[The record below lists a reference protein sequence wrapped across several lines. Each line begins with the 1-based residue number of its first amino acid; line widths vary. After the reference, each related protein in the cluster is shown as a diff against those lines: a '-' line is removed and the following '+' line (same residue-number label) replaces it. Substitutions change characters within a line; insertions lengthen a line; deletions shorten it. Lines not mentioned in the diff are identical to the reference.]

1 MIRAL
6 YTGSF
11 DPVTNGH
18 LDIITR
24 AAKLFGGLTVLVMQN
39 SNKTPLFS
47 LQERAEILRQVTA
60 NIPGVCV
67 ETASGLL
74 ADYARGH
81 NIQILVRGVR
91 GAQDIEPEM
100 AAAHVNSQLYPG
112 LETVFLP
119 TSLKWKYVSSSLV
132 KEVAAA
138 GGDISPL
145 VPQAVVKALKNKR
158 G

>member
-6 YTGSF
+6 YAGSF

-39 SNKTPLFS
+39 TNKTSLFS
-47 LQERAEILRQVTA
+47 LQERVELLRQVTA

-67 ETASGLL
+67 ETADGLL
-74 ADYARGH
+74 ADYARQH
-81 NIQILVRGVR
+81 NVQILVRGVR
-91 GAQDIEPEM
+91 GPQDIEPEL
-100 AAAHVNSQLYPG
+100 AAAHFNSRFYPG

-119 TSLKWKYVSSSLV
+119 TSLTWKYVSSSLV
-132 KEVAAA
+132 KEAAGA
-138 GGDISPL
+138 GGDISSF
-145 VPQAVVKALKNKR
+145 VPQVVAKAVKSKL

>member
-6 YTGSF
+6 YAGSF

-39 SNKTPLFS
+39 STKKPLFS
-47 LQERAEILRQVTA
+47 LQERVELLRQATA
-60 NIPGVCV
+60 GLSNVCV
-67 ETASGLL
+67 QTADGLL
-74 ADYARGH
+74 ADYARQH
-81 NIQILVRGVR
+81 DVQILVRGVR
-91 GAQDIEPEM
+91 GVQDIEPEV
-100 AAAHVNSQLYPG
+100 AAAYFNARFCPG

-119 TSLKWKYVSSSLV
+119 ASVAWKYVGSSVV
-132 KEVAAA
+132 KEVALA
-138 GGDISPL
+138 GGDVSSF
-145 VPQAVVKALKNKR
+145 VPQAVVRALRNKL